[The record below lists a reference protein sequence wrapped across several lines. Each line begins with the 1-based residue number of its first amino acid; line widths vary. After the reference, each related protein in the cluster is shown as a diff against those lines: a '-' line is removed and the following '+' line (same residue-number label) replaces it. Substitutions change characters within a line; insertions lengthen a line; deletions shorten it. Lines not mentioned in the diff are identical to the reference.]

1 MNEKLKEI
9 QIENNIWIIYIGI
22 IILSWISNSKEKK
35 YILYNDLKS
44 KKEYRELLIIIFTIL
59 LLVYIYFFCD
69 SYKSVS
75 DLNEYDSLKK
85 KNLTYASFIG
95 STLILLSG
103 IIFLGIALLDNN
115 IDTEIA
121 FN

>member
-1 MNEKLKEI
+1 MEERLKEI
-9 QIENNIWIIYIGI
+9 KAENNIWVIYIGI

-59 LLVYIYFFCD
+59 LLVYYYFFVD
-69 SYKSVS
+69 SYNSVKG
-75 DLNEYDSLKK
+75 LNESDSAKK
-85 KNLTYASFIG
+85 KNLTYLSFVG
-95 STLILLSG
+95 STLILISG
-103 IIFLGIALLDNN
+103 IIFLFIAIVDDN